1 MRHGSV
7 TSTRRR
13 LGGAALGLGGVAF
26 AVIQILEQ
34 TIGAFDPRPIV
45 AGLIAVTIGFAGLA
59 LERGRHVAATSRVLR
74 GLLRVWPLRR
84 VGDTDPLALGVFPP
98 ADAARGAALG
108 PYVARD
114 ADPAVR
120 EALLAGG
127 LVVVVGPDRAG
138 KSRTAAEVARAG
150 LGDRFV
156 VLPVSGGALAALLAD
171 PSFTPPPDAVW
182 WLDDLE
188 RFSGQLDASELD
200 VLLDGRRVLATVRP
214 QAWAQ
219 LLRASGDDGERGRRL
234 AAAARVITVPAA
246 ASPAEAQ
253 RAREIHPDLDL
264 GAAAVLGEAL
274 AAHSAP
280 APAAPAP
287 GTPGGSRARARTHAR
302 PGADPRARR
311 DGRVGGRARARHPHR
326 RLGRRAA
333 PADQRPARR
342 DPPGRP
348 ARGRHRPARAR
359 GRAARDRRALAPVR
373 PDAEGDRLRRAADLR
388 RARRPAATRPRLSPE
403 DAGRR
408 RELRDRPAAGAAA
421 RRLGLLRRPPV
432 EADLDGDG
440 RSELVATYG
449 LTTSN
454 GPIAVPVVVG
464 WDDESQRYAISPLLP
479 GDQPVR
485 AGVPPGAAVDPYF
498 TGAYVLTDPR
508 TGARLRAG
516 AAVAYR
522 VVAGGRV
529 VVARTVD
536 APGAPRLAITVYAI
550 SMSRGRAAAT
560 LACGGGE
567 DGIVRLVARGR
578 RGADQV
584 LDQVGSRF
592 AREAVGGAPPDGSSC
607 VI

>member
-274 AAHSAP
+274 AARCGP

-287 GTPGGSRARARTHAR
+287 GAPDPG
-302 PGADPRARR
+302 
-311 DGRVGGRARARHPHR
+311 
-326 RLGRRAA
+326 
-333 PADQRPARR
+333 
-342 DPPGRP
+342 
-348 ARGRHRPARAR
+348 
-359 GRAARDRRALAPVR
+359 
-373 PDAEGDRLRRAADLR
+373 
-388 RARRPAATRPRLSPE
+388 
-403 DAGRR
+403 R
-408 RELRDRPAAGAAA
+408 RELEPGRDRALILGLAATVASAVVLGLVIRIGGWAVEPPPPISAQLDAIRQAAQRAGDLVLLA
-421 RRLGLLRRPPV
+421 REVALHGTDARSHLFVLTPRETGSGELRIYDERGGLLRLGLGFRPKTRGGGGSFAIAPPQELRRGDWDYSVAPPV

-578 RGADQV
+578 RSADQV